1 MYQGWPFVCDY
12 FKKVVMIRENV
23 ESSVLKSVGYDKN
36 KKVLETELVN
46 EALYEYYKVP
56 MLEYT
61 NLMKASSMGEYYNK
75 SIKKYRYKKL
85 R

>member
-1 MYQGWPFVCDY
+1 M
-12 FKKVVMIRENV
+12 KRENV

-46 EALYEYYKVP
+46 NALYEYYKVP
-56 MLEYT
+56 ASEFS
-61 NLMKASSMGEYYNK
+61 NLMQAPSLGEYYNK
-75 SIKKYRYKKL
+75 SIKKYPYKKL